1 MCDCEMRLK
10 NLSATGG
17 GCVGAWV
24 AGGSPGAATRSSR
37 GMRVRFA
44 PATLAGVSRNARGNR
59 VGRAGRCDWSGTGH
73 SPEELAIGDV
83 RLKLDPLLVEASPA
97 VDGERIHVLRR
108 AHVPAGGEDQ
118 AWYGRKGKEA
128 RGQRRKATRT
138 KSQKP
143 GWRVFWERFFERRPV
158 EGLAG
163 RVLTSLRDQPLIAR
177 EVDHLGVNDRF
188 VAVCRIGKGREVSGR
203 REPGRSRER
212 QKISKG
218 EVEKKRIPL
227 AVGGSGKARTC
238 ILATRR
244 ARHALL
250 LTLRCFLLD
259 GFQRFALL
267 PGRVSIR
274 GALELG
280 LERLSG
286 NIAPLASGDLRDD
299 VRPAGDRGVLLPGRS
314 RARRDGHLFLSD
326 SLRTRLGDL
335 TRRAP
340 PLSDALAV
348 VGDVP
353 KGRLF
358 PLLHTAASSR
368 AHHRFRPSPPRA

>member
-17 GCVGAWV
+17 GCVGARV

-37 GMRVRFA
+37 GMRVRLA

-118 AWYGRKGKEA
+118 AWYGRKGKRRGVSEGRR
-128 RGQRRKATRT
+128 RGQKVKNRAGEF
-138 KSQKP
+138 S
-143 GWRVFWERFFERRPV
+143 GRFFERRPV

-177 EVDHLGVNDRF
+177 QVDHLGVNDRF

-250 LTLRCFLLD
+250 LTLGCLLLD
-259 GFQRFALL
+259 GFQRLALL